1 MNFSKLFKSTNA
13 YSGLIIGLFII
24 IAIIGVFT
32 LMGNSN
38 SNYSSNSSNS
48 SNSITNL
55 SVSQPKT
62 VSNELQMPSSSLPIE
77 QNDYTSFLD
86 NSNSNSTT
94 LEEEV
99 ISTMA
104 PTISNENLGNPSY
117 LPVIDSNL
125 DSTDINE
132 LN

>member
-1 MNFSKLFKSTNA
+1 MNFSKLFKSSNA
-13 YSGLIIGLFII
+13 YSGLVVGLFAI
-24 IAIIGVFT
+24 IAIIGLFT

-38 SNYSSNSSNS
+38 SNRSSNYLSISKTPQSS
-48 SNSITNL
+48 II
-55 SVSQPKT
+55 
-62 VSNELQMPSSSLPIE
+62 SNELQMPSVSLPLEKNNI
-77 QNDYTSFLD
+77 SFLD
-86 NSNSNSTT
+86 DHYSRT